1 MKLVN
6 IQDLGAVTSVKALGG
21 YIMKKYANTKSALR
35 WLSIPLVYVA
45 VFLLFAVLTAIT
57 EIPTN
62 RDGIFLVFCVIT
74 VVMMLPFSLVL
85 SGCSIISAVYQFK
98 AIRNQET
105 KIINLVMF
113 GVSILYIIVAVIYA
127 CCLWQGMM
135 SV

>member
-1 MKLVN
+1 
-6 IQDLGAVTSVKALGG
+6 
-21 YIMKKYANTKSALR
+21 MKKYANTKSALR